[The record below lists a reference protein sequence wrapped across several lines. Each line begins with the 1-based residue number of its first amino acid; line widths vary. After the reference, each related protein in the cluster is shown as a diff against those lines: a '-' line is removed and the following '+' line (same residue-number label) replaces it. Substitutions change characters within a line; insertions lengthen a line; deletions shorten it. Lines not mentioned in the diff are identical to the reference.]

1 MSIPATPEEI
11 EKVRQLREEL
21 AREINAMMKA
31 SSKEDIRETIT
42 GLMEQSASVDQIM
55 AALDPYFV
63 SLEGEVTEEES
74 PEEGPALPEAPAE
87 APQVALPPEGLE
99 QAPSREDDYM
109 AAARRNMA

>member
-31 SSKEDIRETIT
+31 SSKEDVRETIT

-63 SLEGEVTEEES
+63 ALEGEVTEEES
-74 PEEGPALPEAPAE
+74 PEEGPALPEAP
-87 APQVALPPEGLE
+87 QIALPPEGLE